1 MLKSTYT
8 VDPNVSEEV
17 VKKHSPL
24 AVRHNTLA
32 HLSSLSQLPI
42 DDIMERMI
50 QRVKASGYT
59 EEQIMDK

>member
-8 VDPNVSEEV
+8 VDPSVPEEV

-42 DDIMERMI
+42 EDIMQRMLE
-50 QRVKASGYT
+50 RVKANGYT